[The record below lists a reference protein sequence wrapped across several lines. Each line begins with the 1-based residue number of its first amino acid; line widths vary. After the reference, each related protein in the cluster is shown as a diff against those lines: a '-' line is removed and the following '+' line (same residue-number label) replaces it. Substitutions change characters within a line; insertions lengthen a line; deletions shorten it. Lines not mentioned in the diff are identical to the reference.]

1 METTKGRQSRW
12 SSLTA
17 IYCIRNE
24 PDFGIQTQSQE
35 EKKPHNA
42 LTKERI
48 RNLTERLQKQ
58 QGLVCQKHHAR
69 HPDISIKVAPDLLC
83 VLAEHAD
90 LEVIEMKWCS

>member
-24 PDFGIQTQSQE
+24 PDFGIQTQSQAG
-35 EKKPHNA
+35 KKPHNA

-58 QGLVCQKHHAR
+58 QGLCVK
-69 HPDISIKVAPDLLC
+69 SIMRGIQTLASRWRDLLC